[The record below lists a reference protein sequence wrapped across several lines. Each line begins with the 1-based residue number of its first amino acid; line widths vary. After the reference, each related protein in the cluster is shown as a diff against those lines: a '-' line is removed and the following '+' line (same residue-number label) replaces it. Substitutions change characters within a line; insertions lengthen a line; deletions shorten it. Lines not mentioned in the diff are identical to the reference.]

1 MKNFNRCILC
11 IVFFCCIFVLC
22 SCKLQTEPFSKT
34 GFYFDTIVTITLY
47 DEKDAAYIDDAF
59 ELCSQYEKRFSRTI
73 ADSEISRLNADGQLR
88 NADSTTID
96 IVTTA
101 LRYSQLTEGA
111 FDISIAPLSILWNF
125 TGENPSVPAAAS
137 IAAARKSVDYT
148 QISVSQD
155 TITLQQGMAVD
166 LGGIAKGYIADA
178 IKQYLQAQG
187 VTRGIIN
194 LGGNIL
200 TFGEKPDGSPFK
212 LGIQYPY
219 AASGQTIASFET
231 SDCSLVS
238 SGCYERY
245 FEENGV
251 QYHHIL
257 NPRTGYPVENDLL
270 SVTIL
275 SESSA
280 AGDALSTACYVLGKE
295 KATQL
300 LQTLDGIEA
309 VFVDKDYKISVT
321 DGLSYDAET
330 KTISRK

>member
-1 MKNFNRCILC
+1 MKNFNRCILL
-11 IVFFCCIFVLC
+11 IVFLSCIFVLC
-22 SCKLQTEPFSKT
+22 SCKPRTEPFSKT
-34 GFYFDTIVTITLY
+34 GFYFDTVVTITLY
-47 DEKDAAYIDDAF
+47 DKKDSAYIDGAF
-59 ELCSQYEKRFSRTI
+59 ELCSQYEQRFSRTI

-101 LRYSQLTEGA
+101 LHYSQLTSGA

-187 VTRGIIN
+187 VTQGIIN

-200 TFGEKPDGSPFK
+200 TFGGKPDGSPFK

-219 AASGQTIASFET
+219 AASGQTIASFEAA
-231 SDCSLVS
+231 DCSLVS

-257 NPRTGYPVENDLL
+257 NPKTGYPVENDLL

-321 DGLSYDAET
+321 DGLSYDA
-330 KTISRK
+330 KTQMISRK